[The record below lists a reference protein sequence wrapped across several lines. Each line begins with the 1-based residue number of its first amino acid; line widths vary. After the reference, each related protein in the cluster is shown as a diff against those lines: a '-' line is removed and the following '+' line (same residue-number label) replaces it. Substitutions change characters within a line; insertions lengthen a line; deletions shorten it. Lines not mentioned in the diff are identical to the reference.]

1 MQIRWF
7 AIALAIFE
15 SLGPSLSSDPVKH
28 KWTKNNTKIMHTN
41 KRVSFKQTYFFLFLT
56 CKINIGNCQKC
67 CELEI

>member
-7 AIALAIFE
+7 AVALAIFE

-41 KRVSFKQTYFFLFLT
+41 KRVSFKQT
-56 CKINIGNCQKC
+56 
-67 CELEI
+67 